1 MGKGQSFLAD
11 DKTARGIIKHLRVV
25 ISDVDAA
32 NECLV
37 VCVTTWYEG
46 VRGQDSS
53 CILEAGCHNF
63 IKHKSWIDFSRSKA
77 MEYIEIFNGLQKG
90 LLIKKDDLEPS
101 LVVKIQKAA
110 KKSEFLPVELERF
123 FAYF

>member
-11 DKTARGIIKHLRVV
+11 DKTSRGIIKHLRVV
-25 ISDVDAA
+25 ISDIDAE
-32 NECLV
+32 NEYLV

-63 IKHKSWIDFSRSKA
+63 IKHKSWVDFSRSKA
-77 MEYIEIFNGLQKG
+77 MGYAEIFNGLKKG
-90 LLIKKDDLEPS
+90 LLIKKDDLAPE
-101 LVVKIQKAA
+101 LVVKIQEAA
-110 KKSEFLPVELERF
+110 RISEFLPTELERF
-123 FAYF
+123 FEYF